1 LLPYKPGELE
11 LAGEGVVATFSD
23 CAEVTIEIPV
33 LVGADTLV
41 EDGAEEKLVLSGTA
55 FLESSWSTS
64 LCSLLTFSTNAF
76 RFANSS

>member
-1 LLPYKPGELE
+1 MT
-11 LAGEGVVATFSD
+11 AFMV
-23 CAEVTIEIPV
+23 CAEGTIEIPV
-33 LVGADTLV
+33 LVDADTLV
-41 EDGAEEKLVLSGTA
+41 EDGEGEKLVFSGTA